1 MTEDDAT
8 VILPAVSD
16 GALHDRPLKDGALD
30 DDTAVFARVVD
41 AEPAPAAHTLIEL
54 DGVGMTYAGPPPVEA
69 LKPVQLHVENG
80 EYVAIVGPSGSG
92 KSTLLNLLG
101 LLDVP
106 TAGTYWFDGYD
117 TSKMKESKRTQL
129 RADKIGFIFQ
139 SFHLM
144 AHRTATENVAM
155 SLVYQGIPR
164 RKRRQIAREKLDLV
178 GLSHRLDALPTTLSG
193 GERQR
198 VAIAR
203 ALAAEPSLLLCD
215 EPTGNLD
222 SKTADAILATL
233 DELHGQGL
241 TILMITHDHDVAERA
256 GRAVTIRD
264 GQLREGNHLHDDH
277 HDGGS
282 DDRVPTDR
290 PDPGTLI
297 MPVAGEAPTAV
308 QPAAAPRRN

>member
-1 MTEDDAT
+1 MTRDDST
-8 VILPAVSD
+8 LILPAV
-16 GALHDRPLKDGALD
+16 G
-30 DDTAVFARVVD
+30 DTMVLPRVED
-41 AEPAPAAHTLIEL
+41 AGEPVRDALIEL
-54 DGVGMTYAGPPPVEA
+54 DGVGMTYPGPPPVEA
-69 LKPVQLHVENG
+69 LKPVRLRVADG

-101 LLDVP
+101 LLDTP
-106 TAGTYWFDGYD
+106 TTGTYYLDGTD
-117 TSKMKESKRTQL
+117 TSTMKESKRTKL

-139 SFHLM
+139 AFHLM

-164 RKRRQIAREKLDLV
+164 RRRKAIAHEKLSLV
-178 GLSHRLDALPTTLSG
+178 GLSHRLDAVPTTLSG

-222 SKTADAILATL
+222 SRTAAAVLETI
-233 DELHGQGL
+233 DELHSQGL
-241 TILMITHDHDVAERA
+241 TVLIITHDHDVAERA

-264 GQLREGNHLHDDH
+264 GELFEGNH
-277 HDGGS
+277 
-282 DDRVPTDR
+282 
-290 PDPGTLI
+290 
-297 MPVAGEAPTAV
+297 VAEH
-308 QPAAAPRRN
+308 

>member
-1 MTEDDAT
+1 VTEDDAT
-8 VILPAVSD
+8 LILPTVTAE
-16 GALHDRPLKDGALD
+16 GAA
-30 DDTAVFARVVD
+30 DDTAVFARVDDTAVIDVD
-41 AEPAPAAHTLIEL
+41 PASRALIEL
-54 DGVGMTYAGPPPVEA
+54 DEVGMTYPGPPPVEA
-69 LKPVQLHVENG
+69 LKPVRLKVADG

-101 LLDVP
+101 LLDTP
-106 TAGTYWFDGYD
+106 TAGTYWLDGHD
-117 TSKMKESKRTQL
+117 TSKMKESMRTRL

-164 RKRRQIAREKLDLV
+164 RRRRQIAREKLELV
-178 GLSHRLDALPTTLSG
+178 GLGHRLDALPTTLSG

-222 SKTADAILATL
+222 SHTAEAVLATI
-233 DELHGQGL
+233 DELHSGGL
-241 TILMITHDHDVAERA
+241 TVLMITHDHDVAERA
-256 GRAVTIRD
+256 QRAVTIRD
-264 GQLREGNHLHDDH
+264 GELREGNHV
-277 HDGGS
+277 S
-282 DDRVPTDR
+282 DDRVPTDKAG
-290 PDPGTLI
+290 PGTLV
-297 MPVAGEAPTAV
+297 MPAT
-308 QPAAAPRRN
+308 R

>member
-1 MTEDDAT
+1 
-8 VILPAVSD
+8 
-16 GALHDRPLKDGALD
+16 
-30 DDTAVFARVVD
+30 
-41 AEPAPAAHTLIEL
+41 
-54 DGVGMTYAGPPPVEA
+54 MTYPGPPPVEA
-69 LKPVQLHVENG
+69 LKPVELRVDDG

-101 LLDVP
+101 LLDAP
-106 TAGTYWFDGYD
+106 TAGTYWFDGHD
-117 TSKMKESKRTQL
+117 TSTMKEAKRTQL

-139 SFHLM
+139 AFHLM

-155 SLVYQGIPR
+155 ALVYQGIPR
-164 RKRRQIAREKLDLV
+164 RKRRQIAREKLELV

-233 DELHGQGL
+233 DELHSQGL

-256 GRAVTIRD
+256 ERAVTIRD

-277 HDGGS
+277 QPET
-282 DDRVPTDR
+282 DRTPTDEA
-290 PDPGTLI
+290 DPGTLV
-297 MPVAGEAPTAV
+297 MPSVGAAPTAV
-308 QPAAAPRRN
+308 QPGAAPTAVQPVAGRQRRA

>member
-1 MTEDDAT
+1 MTDDDST
-8 VILPAVSD
+8 LILPAVGD
-16 GALHDRPLKDGALD
+16 TMVLPRVDDEGGADEAVHDA
-30 DDTAVFARVVD
+30 
-41 AEPAPAAHTLIEL
+41 LIEL
-54 DGVGMTYAGPPPVEA
+54 DGVGMTYPGPPPVEA
-69 LKPVQLHVENG
+69 LKPVGLRVEAG

-106 TAGTYWFDGYD
+106 TRGTYYLDGVD
-117 TSKMKESKRTQL
+117 TSTMKESQRTRL

-144 AHRTATENVAM
+144 AHRSATENVAM
-155 SLVYQGIPR
+155 SLVYQGVPR
-164 RKRRQIAREKLDLV
+164 RRRKAIARAKLELV
-178 GLSHRLDALPTTLSG
+178 GLGHRLDALPTTLSG

-222 SKTADAILATL
+222 SATAEAVLATI
-233 DELHGQGL
+233 DELHAQGL

-256 GRAVTIRD
+256 SRAVTIRD
-264 GQLREGNHLHDDH
+264 GRLSEGNH
-277 HDGGS
+277 
-282 DDRVPTDR
+282 V
-290 PDPGTLI
+290 
-297 MPVAGEAPTAV
+297 
-308 QPAAAPRRN
+308 AAPA

>member
-1 MTEDDAT
+1 MTENDAT
-8 VILPAVSD
+8 LILPTVTAE
-16 GALHDRPLKDGALD
+16 GAA
-30 DDTAVFARVVD
+30 DDTAVFARV
-41 AEPAPAAHTLIEL
+41 AESPEAGAGPRALIEL
-54 DGVGMTYAGPPPVEA
+54 DGVGMTYPGPPPVEA
-69 LKPVQLHVENG
+69 LKPVRLTVADG

-101 LLDVP
+101 LLDAP
-106 TAGTYWFDGYD
+106 TSGTYWLDGHD
-117 TSKMKESKRTQL
+117 TSAMKESMRTRL

-164 RKRRQIAREKLDLV
+164 RRRRQIAREKLELV
-178 GLSHRLDALPTTLSG
+178 NLGHRLDALPTTLSG

-222 SKTADAILATL
+222 SHTAEAVLATI
-233 DELHGQGL
+233 DELHAGGL
-241 TILMITHDHDVAERA
+241 TVLMITHDHDVAERA
-256 GRAVTIRD
+256 QRAVTIRD
-264 GQLREGNHLHDDH
+264 GELREGNH
-277 HDGGS
+277 
-282 DDRVPTDR
+282 
-290 PDPGTLI
+290 
-297 MPVAGEAPTAV
+297 VAAPAEAP
-308 QPAAAPRRN
+308 